1 MTPINTEREAE
12 MPKLAKDQVPTIKL
26 DTAAGLIEAT
36 LTAEQRRGLFE
47 APGTT
52 VVAIVELTSK
62 QYTGHADG
70 EDKEPEVKV
79 RVTGC
84 EVARTDDEAAALLE
98 AKRAMWR
105 SRRMDGTLDEI
116 GNGPR
121 RPDASLD
128 AVFGAYPSEDEYREH
143 ERAQRTRDLH
153 NAPR

>member
-1 MTPINTEREAE
+1 
-12 MPKLAKDQVPTIKL
+12 MPKLHKGQTPNVKL
-26 DTAAGLIEAT
+26 DSAAGLVEIS
-36 LTAEQRRGLFE
+36 LTPEQRRGLFE
-47 APGTT
+47 APGTV

-62 QYTGHADG
+62 TYTGHADT
-70 EDKEPEVKV
+70 EDKEPEVKI

-121 RPDASLD
+121 RPDAALD
-128 AVFGAYPSEDEYREH
+128 DAFAAYPTEDEYAAH
-143 ERAQRTRDLH
+143 ERAKRDRELSH
-153 NAPR
+153 QPR

>member
-1 MTPINTEREAE
+1 
-12 MPKLAKDQVPTIKL
+12 MPKLAKHQVPTVKL
-26 DTAAGLIEAT
+26 DGAAGLIEAT

-47 APGTT
+47 APGTV
-52 VVAIVELTSK
+52 VVAIVEFTSK

-70 EDKEPEVKV
+70 EDKDPEVKV

-84 EVARTDDEAAALLE
+84 EVARTDNEAASLLE

-121 RPDASLD
+121 RADTLLDDAF
-128 AVFGAYPSEDEYREH
+128 AAYPSEEEYRQQEQEKA
-143 ERAQRTRDLH
+143 ERARERERTEFVR
-153 NAPR
+153 

>member
-1 MTPINTEREAE
+1 
-12 MPKLAKDQVPTIKL
+12 MPKLAKHQVPVVKL
-26 DTAAGLIEAT
+26 DSAAGLIEIT
-36 LTAEQRRGLFE
+36 LTADQRRGLFE
-47 APGTT
+47 APGTV
-52 VVAIVELTSK
+52 VVAVVELTSK

-79 RVTGC
+79 RITGC

-121 RPDASLD
+121 RADLVLDDA
-128 AVFGAYPSEDEYREH
+128 FGAYPSEDEYQAN
-143 ERAQRTRDLH
+143 ERAKRERELSHQAR
-153 NAPR
+153 